1 MRTSV
6 GQRGLFSS
14 VLCPVDFSDHSRVAL
29 HFASALSRR
38 AAVPLHVLFVND
50 PLLVAAA
57 AAAAYNVESLGAAIE
72 AELKRFVGSTLSAK
86 TAKAVAP
93 TFGTAIG
100 KPQREILR
108 AVQTGGHDLVVVGTK
123 GLNGAKRLML
133 GSTTSG
139 LLAKSPVPVLAVPA
153 AEAAKGRSSV
163 VAASWPGRAIVA
175 AVELGAHAASDVA
188 RAADVARW
196 FGVRLVIV
204 HVVPMPTP
212 PAWFSA
218 NLEAHLRRDRDRAER
233 ALQTLADAT
242 TGVTC
247 RVCVRIGYPPD
258 EIAAVAR
265 ERKAGLIVMAIRGRA
280 GLFGEAAGSC
290 TYQVLC
296 HGVAP
301 VLALPDLARAA
312 RRRR

>member
-6 GQRGLFSS
+6 ARSGLFSS

-29 HFASALSRR
+29 RFG
-38 AAVPLHVLFVND
+38 AAIARKATVPLRVLFVND

-57 AAAAYNVESLGAAIE
+57 AAAYNVKSLGAATE
-72 AELKRFVGSTLSAK
+72 SELKRFVASTLP
-86 TAKAVAP
+86 TATMKAVAP
-93 TFGTAIG
+93 TFATALG
-100 KPQREILR
+100 KPQREIVR
-108 AVQTGGHDLVVVGTK
+108 AVNAGGYGLVVVGTK

-139 LLAKSPVPVLAVPA
+139 LLARSPVPVLAVPPA
-153 AEAAKGRSSV
+153 DANGGTSAVPAT
-163 VAASWPGRAIVA
+163 WPGRAIVA
-175 AVELGAHAASDVA
+175 AIELGAHAASDVA

-196 FGVRLVIV
+196 FGVRLVLL

-218 NLEAHLRRDRDRAER
+218 DLETHLRHDCDRAER
-233 ALQTLADAT
+233 ALQALAGAVTAVKT
-242 TGVTC
+242 T
-247 RVCVRIGYPPD
+247 VCVRIGHPPD

-265 ERKAGLIVMAIRGRA
+265 EHTAGLIVMAIRGRA
-280 GLFGEAAGSC
+280 GLFGEAPGSC

-301 VLALPDLARAA
+301 VLALPDQPRAA

>member
-6 GQRGLFSS
+6 GQSGLFLS
-14 VLCPVDFSDHSRVAL
+14 VLCPVDFSDHARVAL
-29 HFASALSRR
+29 RYA
-38 AAVPLHVLFVND
+38 AAVARRGAVPVRVLFVND

-57 AAAAYNVESLGAAIE
+57 SAAYNVESLGAATE
-72 AELKRFVGSTLSAK
+72 KELRRFVASTLTAT

-93 TFGTAIG
+93 TLGTALG

-108 AVQTGGHDLVVVGTK
+108 AVKTGGFDLVVVGTK
-123 GLNGAKRLML
+123 GLNGARRLVL

-139 LLAKSPVPVLAVPA
+139 LLAKSPVPVLAVPP
-153 AEAAKGRSSV
+153 AESGRPGAVS
-163 VAASWPGRAIVA
+163 ATWPGRTIVA
-175 AVELGAHAASDVA
+175 AIELGAHAASDVA
-188 RAADVARW
+188 RAAEVARW
-196 FGVRLVIV
+196 FGTRLVLM

-218 NLEAHLRRDRDRAER
+218 NLEAHLRHDCDRAER
-233 ALQTLADAT
+233 ALQALADAT
-242 TGVTC
+242 PGVKTS
-247 RVCVRIGYPPD
+247 VCVRIGHPPD

-265 ERKAGLIVMAIRGRA
+265 EQKAGLIVMAIRGRA

-301 VLALPDLARAA
+301 VLALPDRARAA

>member
-6 GQRGLFSS
+6 GQSGLFSS
-14 VLCPVDFSDHSRVAL
+14 VLCPVDFSAHSRVAL
-29 HFASALSRR
+29 QFA
-38 AAVPLHVLFVND
+38 AAVSRKAEGPLRVLFVND

-57 AAAAYNVESLGAAIE
+57 SAAYNVESLGAATQT
-72 AELKRFVGSTLSAK
+72 ELKRFVTSTFSAK
-86 TAKAVAP
+86 AAKALAP
-93 TFGTAIG
+93 TFGTALG

-108 AVQTGGHDLVVVGTK
+108 AVKAGGHDLVVVGTK
-123 GLNGAKRLML
+123 GLNGARRLVL

-139 LLAKSPVPVLAVPA
+139 LLAKSPVPVLAVPP
-153 AEAAKGRSSV
+153 AEAVTGRSSV
-163 VAASWPGRAIVA
+163 VPASWPGRAIVA
-175 AVELGAHAASDVA
+175 AIELGAHAASDVA
-188 RAADVARW
+188 RAAEVARW
-196 FGVRLVIV
+196 FGVRLVLV

-218 NLEAHLRRDRDRAER
+218 NLEAHLRHDCERAER
-233 ALQTLADAT
+233 ALQALAGSAA
-242 TGVTC
+242 GVKST
-247 RVCVRIGYPPD
+247 VCVRIGHPPD

-265 ERKAGLIVMAIRGRA
+265 EQKAGLIVMAIRGRA

-301 VLALPDLARAA
+301 VLALPDRPRAA

>member
-6 GQRGLFSS
+6 GQTALFSS
-14 VLCPVDFSDHSRVAL
+14 VLCPVDFSEHSRVAL
-29 HFASALSRR
+29 QFAAALGRR
-38 AAVPLHVLFVND
+38 AAVPVRVFFVND

-57 AAAAYNVESLGAAIE
+57 SAAYNVESLGAATE
-72 AELKRFVGSTLSAK
+72 AELKRFVTATLTAT

-93 TFGTAIG
+93 TFGTALG

-108 AVQTGGHDLVVVGTK
+108 AVETGGHDLIVVGTK
-123 GLNGAKRLML
+123 GLNGARRLVL

-139 LLAKSPVPVLAVPA
+139 LLAKSPVPVLAVPP
-153 AEAAKGRSSV
+153 AEAANGRPGAV
-163 VAASWPGRAIVA
+163 PAAWPGRAIVA
-175 AVELGAHAASDVA
+175 AIELGAHAASDVA
-188 RAADVARW
+188 RAAGVARW
-196 FGVRLVIV
+196 FGARLVLV
-204 HVVPMPTP
+204 HVVPLPTP

-218 NLEAHLRRDRDRAER
+218 DLEAHLRHDGDRAER
-233 ALQTLADAT
+233 ALHTLADAT
-242 TGVTC
+242 PGVKST
-247 RVCVRIGYPPD
+247 VCVRIGHPPD

-265 ERKAGLIVMAIRGRA
+265 EHKAGLIVMAIRGRA

-301 VLALPDLARAA
+301 VLALPDRARTV

>member
-6 GQRGLFSS
+6 GQSALFSS
-14 VLCPVDFSDHSRVAL
+14 VLCPIDFSEHSRVAL
-29 HFASALSRR
+29 QYASALSRR
-38 AAVPLHVLFVND
+38 AGAPLRVLFVND

-57 AAAAYNVESLGAAIE
+57 AAAYNVASLGAATE
-72 AELKRFVGSTLSAK
+72 AELKRFVASTLPAK
-86 TAKAVAP
+86 TARAVAP
-93 TFGTAIG
+93 TFGTALG

-108 AVQTGGHDLVVVGTK
+108 AVKSGGHDLIVVGTK
-123 GLNGAKRLML
+123 GLNGAKRLVL

-139 LLAKSPVPVLAVPA
+139 LLAKSPVPVLAVPP
-153 AEAAKGRSSV
+153 AESV
-163 VAASWPGRAIVA
+163 SARQRVVPATWPGRAIVA
-175 AVELGAHAASDVA
+175 ALELGAHAAGDVA
-188 RAADVARW
+188 WAAEVVRW
-196 FGVRLVIV
+196 FGVRLVLV

-218 NLEAHLRRDRDRAER
+218 NLESHLRHDCDRAEQ
-233 ALQTLADAT
+233 ALQKLAATL
-242 TGVTC
+242 TGVKSA
-247 RVCVRIGYPPD
+247 VCVRIGHPPD

-265 ERKAGLIVMAIRGRA
+265 EHKAGLIIMAIRGRA

-301 VLALPDLARAA
+301 VLAMPDRPRVALRK
-312 RRRR
+312 R

>member
-6 GQRGLFSS
+6 GQSGLFSS
-14 VLCPVDFSDHSRVAL
+14 VLCPVDFSDHARVAL
-29 HFASALSRR
+29 RYA
-38 AAVPLHVLFVND
+38 AAVARRGAVPVRVLFVND

-57 AAAAYNVESLGAAIE
+57 SAAYNVESLGAAT
-72 AELKRFVGSTLSAK
+72 AVELRRFVASTLPAK
-86 TAKAVAP
+86 TAKAIAP
-93 TFGTAIG
+93 TIGTALG

-108 AVQTGGHDLVVVGTK
+108 AVKTGAFDLVVVGTK
-123 GLNGAKRLML
+123 GLNGARRLVL

-139 LLAKSPVPVLAVPA
+139 LLAKSPVPVLAVPP
-153 AEAAKGRSSV
+153 AEGGRPGAV
-163 VAASWPGRAIVA
+163 PATWPGRAIVA
-175 AVELGAHAASDVA
+175 AIELGAHAASDVA
-188 RAADVARW
+188 RAAEVARW
-196 FGVRLVIV
+196 FGTRLVLM

-218 NLEAHLRRDRDRAER
+218 NLEAHVRHDGDRAER
-233 ALQTLADAT
+233 ALQALADAT
-242 TGVTC
+242 PGVKTS
-247 RVCVRIGYPPD
+247 VCVRIGHPPD

-265 ERKAGLIVMAIRGRA
+265 EQKAGLIVMAIRGRA

-301 VLALPDLARAA
+301 VLALPDRARAT

>member
-1 MRTSV
+1 MRTSLA
-6 GQRGLFSS
+6 QRGLFSS
-14 VLCPVDFSDHSRVAL
+14 VLCPVDFSAHSRVAL
-29 HFASALSRR
+29 QFAAALSHR
-38 AAVPLHVLFVND
+38 AAVPLRVMFVND

-57 AAAAYNVESLGAAIE
+57 AAAYNVEALGAATA
-72 AELKRFVGSTLSAK
+72 AELKRFVASALPAK

-93 TFGTAIG
+93 TIGTALG

-108 AVQTGGHDLVVVGTK
+108 AVKSGGYDLVVVGTK
-123 GLNGAKRLML
+123 GLNGARRLVL

-139 LLAKSPVPVLAVPA
+139 LLATSPVPVLAVPPA
-153 AEAAKGRSSV
+153 DAVRDHPSV
-163 VAASWPGRAIVA
+163 VPASWPGRAIVA
-175 AVELGAHAASDVA
+175 AIELGAHAASDVA

-196 FGVRLVIV
+196 FGVRLVLV

-218 NLEAHLRRDRDRAER
+218 NLEAHLRHDCDRAER
-233 ALQTLADAT
+233 ALQTLAGAT

-247 RVCVRIGYPPD
+247 TVCVRIGHPPD

-301 VLALPDLARAA
+301 VLALPAPARTA
-312 RRRR
+312 RRRK